1 MKTINLFINEK
12 LKLNSDSKSNKCDIK
27 DIDHIDKSDE
37 KLILAIIK
45 SVFISVYLNRTYNI
59 RGLSIY
65 IIKRSEINWDS
76 VVDILE
82 NEYYYHIDQKE
93 ANNKKGELQ
102 TLVRSLLG
110 GIEKLINMK
119 KQILKIGDNTIN
131 INGSDIYW
139 KDWKAYREKCKL
151 QGY

>member
-27 DIDHIDKSDE
+27 DIDHIDKNDE

-45 SVFISVYLNRTYNI
+45 SVFISVYLNRTYGI
-59 RGLSIY
+59 RGLATY
-65 IIKRSEINWDS
+65 TIKRSEINWDS
-76 VVDILE
+76 VADILE
-82 NEYYYHIDQKE
+82 NEYHYHIDQKD

-102 TLVRSLLG
+102 TLVRSLLS

-119 KQILKIGDNTIN
+119 KQILKIGDNTIH
-131 INGSDIYW
+131 ISGSDIYW
-139 KDWKAYREKCKL
+139 KDWIAYREKCKL

>member
-59 RGLSIY
+59 RGLSTY

>member
-59 RGLSIY
+59 RGLSTY
-65 IIKRSEINWDS
+65 IIKRSEINWDN

-82 NEYYYHIDQKE
+82 NEYYYHIDQKD

-110 GIEKLINMK
+110 DIEKLINMK
-119 KQILKIGDNTIN
+119 KQILKIGDNTII

-139 KDWKAYREKCKL
+139 KDWKAYREKM
-151 QGY
+151 